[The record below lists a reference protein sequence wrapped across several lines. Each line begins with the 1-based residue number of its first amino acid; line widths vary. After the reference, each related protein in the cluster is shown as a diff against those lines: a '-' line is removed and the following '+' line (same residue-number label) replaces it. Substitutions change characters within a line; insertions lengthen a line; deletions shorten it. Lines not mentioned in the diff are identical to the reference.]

1 MIHTYLENQIGEQI
15 FLNPGVQKVHKICHP
30 ILEDGRMSN
39 SASHFHEG
47 KEERFFKATTKT
59 LKAFFYSSFCYIPE
73 RAGNPTVYNF
83 STSQWVGH
91 L

>member
-1 MIHTYLENQIGEQI
+1 MKIIEPFL
-15 FLNPGVQKVHKICHP
+15 LNPGAQKEAMFLHNFFHP